1 MKKYRWLLLALIAVV
16 AIILMIALLG
26 GPNEEKS
33 DKSDS
38 YSVDAEELKEEDE
51 YVPNI
56 DPGTGME
63 LEEDELPIMTP

>member
-1 MKKYRWLLLALIAVV
+1 
-16 AIILMIALLG
+16 MIALLG
-26 GPNEEKS
+26 GHSEENS

>member
-16 AIILMIALLG
+16 AVILMIALLG
-26 GPNEEKS
+26 GHNEEKS
-33 DKSDS
+33 NTSDS

>member
-1 MKKYRWLLLALIAVV
+1 MKHRWLLLALIAVV

-38 YSVDAEELKEEDE
+38 YSVDAEELKEENE
-51 YVPNI
+51 SVPNI
-56 DPGTGME
+56 DPNTGME

>member
-1 MKKYRWLLLALIAVV
+1 
-16 AIILMIALLG
+16 MIALLG
-26 GPNEEKS
+26 GPGEEKS

-38 YSVDAEELKEEDE
+38 YSVDAEELKEETE

-56 DPGTGME
+56 DPNTGME